1 MDVLQREGKMELG
14 CPDMDLGAHKVVL
27 HIHGRVGIDLYR
39 SVEVRADGNW
49 AHNYYTYFVMGY
61 TRYGFETSAH
71 KEPWSVT
78 CPYYLGC
85 IWAAAGLNIP
95 GWAMRV

>member
-1 MDVLQREGKMELG
+1 
-14 CPDMDLGAHKVVL
+14 MDLGAHKVVL
-27 HIHGRVGIDLYR
+27 HICGTVGIDLYR

-49 AHNYYTYFVMGY
+49 THNYCTYLGMGY
-61 TRYGFETSAH
+61 TLYGSENSAH

-78 CPYYLGC
+78 GPYYLCC
-85 IWAAAGLNIP
+85 IWAAGLNIP